1 MAILS
6 NTGFYGFLSSCKRVA
21 EEYIEDFKTG
31 FDGSGWKIWKRPN
44 GKYRFEID
52 EMTIR
57 GSLTVFELLVQKIRA
72 VKGAMAITQGSGKIK
87 EVVEQENRFVIR
99 IEDEMSFMTDD
110 YIKCQT
116 FGGSGAKSYHVKV
129 TVDIEYIYIDKSE
142 FDRDN
147 NGDILCKPEV
157 GDEIVQFG
165 NSSDTNR
172 QSAIYLHADE
182 SGYPAIDLMLG
193 INSKDWSNCVKIR
206 IGGGIP
212 GEEESKNG
220 FYCENGL
227 IKSVD
232 SKGNTVYELSPDG
245 SLNFGKGKIVYNPY
259 TDQLVFGEGVTLTWG
274 NLSPDAQENLKGD
287 PGEPGK
293 DATTYYTWIAYSD
306 YSDGANL
313 YFTPTSSTKY
323 IGIAPNKTSK
333 PPTTNKLDYTW
344 SRFRGTDG
352 QNAVFYLFEFY
363 QEEKAISYIS
373 SYASGRPKSESD
385 IVFKLYK
392 IDGDSK
398 SLCADYYLG
407 IKITYPDGNEDYF
420 ELGKNSYALFSPVD
434 GITFTVYAKESDV
447 ESGNTVVTSSVYK
460 IMDGEKGADGEDA
473 NLLPWVEEWNNNRT
487 LISGDYVISPK
498 MFSGTKNVETEK
510 LTGVAIGRDVI
521 TVEGVQKTGIFGL
534 NDGKM
539 TFSLDAETG
548 AVAAYGSIA
557 EVPKVLD
564 ATEVSWGKD
573 LNFEEGFNWSVFHRK
588 SGNVGVTINLPTD
601 PKYAGV
607 RSNIINPGYYEDG
620 ILKGGDVD
628 IEIAGGVPDTFR
640 VNRKLVYDDSK
651 YPVYIIALKIRL
663 NGIAQLYAVLDGS
676 NNLHWYLMNPEDFY
690 VNPDEDVILTNNNTY
705 EITYRTGGV
714 LNIKTE

>member
-6 NTGFYGFLSSCKRVA
+6 NTGFYGFLSSCKKVA

-116 FGGSGAKSYHVKV
+116 FNGSGMKSYHVKI

-142 FDRDN
+142 FERDD
-147 NGDILCKPEV
+147 NGDILYKPEV

-212 GEEESKNG
+212 GEDDSKNG

-232 SKGNTVYELSPDG
+232 ANGQTVYELSPDG

-259 TDQLVFGEGVTLTWG
+259 TDQLVFGEGVTLSWE
-274 NLSPDAQENLKGD
+274 NLSPDAQDNLKGD
-287 PGEPGK
+287 PGKDAITYYTWIKYADTETGQGLSGDPTGKDYIGFSYNQTDPKESDNPEDYTWSLIKGTDGATGAPGK
-293 DATTYYTWIAYSD
+293 NGETYYTWIAYSD
-306 YSDGANL
+306 YPDGKDMYQIPNDN
-313 YFTPTSSTKY
+313 TMY
-323 IGIAPNKTSK
+323 IGIAPNK
-333 PPTTNKLDYTW
+333 PTQIEGNNPADYTW
-344 SRFRGTDG
+344 S
-352 QNAVFYLFEFY
+352 
-363 QEEKAISYIS
+363 K
-373 SYASGRPKSESD
+373 
-385 IVFKLYK
+385 FK
-392 IDGDSK
+392 G
-398 SLCADYYLG
+398 AQG
-407 IKITYPDGNEDYF
+407 VP
-420 ELGKNSYALFSPVD
+420 GKN
-434 GITFTVYAKESDV
+434 GT
-447 ESGNTVVTSSVYK
+447 
-460 IMDGEKGADGEDA
+460 DA
-473 NLLPWVEEWNNNRT
+473 NLLPWVNEWNNNKT
-487 LISGDYVISPK
+487 QISGEAIISPK
-498 MFSGTKNVETEK
+498 MFSGTSDTDTGK
-510 LTGVAIGRDVI
+510 LTGVAIGREVI
-521 TVEGVQKTGIFGL
+521 TVEGVKKTGIFGL
-534 NDGKM
+534 KEDKM
-539 TFSLDAETG
+539 TFSLDAQTG

-564 ATEVSWGKD
+564 ATEISWGKD
-573 LNFEEGFNWSVFHRK
+573 LDFEEGFNWSIFHRK
-588 SGNVGVTINLPTD
+588 EPGSVVVINLPTD
-601 PKYAGV
+601 SKYAGV

-620 ILKGGDVD
+620 ILQGGDVV
-628 IEIAGGVPDTFR
+628 IQISGGIPEALR
-640 VNRKLVYDDSK
+640 VNRKLVYNNSK
-651 YPVYIIALKIRL
+651 YPVYIIALQICL
-663 NGIAQLYAVLDGS
+663 NGIAQLYAVQDG
-676 NNLHWYLMNPEDFY
+676 NNNIHWYLMNPEDFY
-690 VNPDEDVILTNNNTY
+690 VNPNEDVTLTNNNTY

-714 LNIKTE
+714 LDIKKE

>member
-31 FDGSGWKIWKRPN
+31 FGGSGWKIWKRPN

-52 EMTIR
+52 EMMIR
-57 GSLTVFELLVQKIRA
+57 GSLTVFELLIQKIRA

-116 FGGSGAKSYHVKV
+116 FGGSGSKSYHVKV

-165 NSSDTNR
+165 NSSDTDR

-212 GEEESKNG
+212 GEEEYRNG

-232 SKGNTVYELSPDG
+232 EGGQTVYELSPDG
-245 SLNFGKGKIVYNPY
+245 SLNFGRGKISYNPY
-259 TDQLVFGEGVTLTWG
+259 TDQLVFGEGVTLNWG
-274 NLSPDAQENLKGD
+274 NLSTDAQENLKGD
-287 PGEPGK
+287 PGKDAITYYTWIKYADTETGQGISDDPTGKDYIGFSYNQTDQKESDNPEDYTWSLIKGTDGATGAPGK
-293 DATTYYTWIAYSD
+293 NGETYYTWIAYSD
-306 YSDGANL
+306 YPDGKDMYQIPDDN
-313 YFTPTSSTKY
+313 TMY
-323 IGIAPNKTSK
+323 IGIAPNK
-333 PPTTNKLDYTW
+333 PTQIEGNNPADYTW
-344 SRFRGTDG
+344 S
-352 QNAVFYLFEFY
+352 
-363 QEEKAISYIS
+363 K
-373 SYASGRPKSESD
+373 
-385 IVFKLYK
+385 FK
-392 IDGDSK
+392 G
-398 SLCADYYLG
+398 AQG
-407 IKITYPDGNEDYF
+407 VP
-420 ELGKNSYALFSPVD
+420 GKN
-434 GITFTVYAKESDV
+434 GT
-447 ESGNTVVTSSVYK
+447 
-460 IMDGEKGADGEDA
+460 DA
-473 NLLPWVEEWNNNRT
+473 NLLPWVNEWNNNKT
-487 LISGDYVISPK
+487 QISGEAIISPK
-498 MFSGTKNVETEK
+498 MFSGTSDTDTGK

-521 TVEGVQKTGIFGL
+521 TVEGVKKTGIFGL
-534 NDGKM
+534 KEDKM
-539 TFSLDAETG
+539 TFSIDAKTG

-564 ATEVSWGKD
+564 ATEISWGKD
-573 LNFEEGFNWSVFHRK
+573 LDFEEGFNWSVFHRK
-588 SGNVGVTINLPTD
+588 SGNTGVTINLPTD
-601 PKYAGV
+601 QKYAGV
-607 RSNIINPGYYEDG
+607 RSNIINPGYYENG
-620 ILKGGDVD
+620 VLKGGDVD
-628 IEIAGGVPDTFR
+628 IEISVGIPDTFR
-640 VNRKLVYDDSK
+640 VNRKLVYGTSS
-651 YPVYIIALKIRL
+651 YPVSIISLKIRL
-663 NGIAQLYAVLDGS
+663 NGIAQLYAVLDGD

-690 VNPDEDVILTNNNTY
+690 VNPNEDVILTNNNTY